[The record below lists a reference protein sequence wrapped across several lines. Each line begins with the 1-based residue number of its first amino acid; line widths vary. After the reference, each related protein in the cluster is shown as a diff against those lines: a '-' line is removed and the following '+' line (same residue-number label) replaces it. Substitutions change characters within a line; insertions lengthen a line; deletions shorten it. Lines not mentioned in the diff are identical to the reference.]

1 MNRKS
6 KKMWQI
12 TALLAVD
19 LILLILISTVSAR
32 AEMLGSS
39 GERVA
44 RIQHELQKKNLYQG
58 KENGIFDFETKRAI
72 AEFQR
77 LERLGED
84 AQANHETLCALG
96 LDSSSSECFSAC
108 AELIARCITLS
119 GCRTYPE
126 MLNMAELIAEKTDGA
141 VTLGKY
147 ISELYPDFL
156 SEDIE
161 PSDKAYSAAVQVI
174 RKSAHLGGTP

>member
-1 MNRKS
+1 MSRKS

-19 LILLILISTVSAR
+19 LILLILISTVVAR
-32 AEMLGSS
+32 AEMLGSG

-44 RIQHELQKKNLYQG
+44 RIQQELQRRNLYQG
-58 KENGIFDFETKRAI
+58 KKNGIFDFETKRAI
-72 AEFQR
+72 AGFQR
-77 LERLGED
+77 SEKLENDSR
-84 AQANHETLCALG
+84 ANHETLCALG
-96 LDSSSSECFSAC
+96 LDSSSSECFSAR
-108 AELIARCITLS
+108 AELLARCITLS

-126 MLNMAELIAEKTDGA
+126 MLNMAVEIIEKTDGA

-147 ISELYPDFL
+147 VSQNYSDFL
-156 SEDIE
+156 SADIE

>member
-1 MNRKS
+1 MSRKS

-12 TALLAVD
+12 TVLLAVD
-19 LILLILISTVSAR
+19 LILLILISTVVAR

-44 RIQHELQKKNLYQG
+44 RIQHELKKKNFYQG

-77 LERLGED
+77 SDSLKKNS
-84 AQANHETLCALG
+84 QADHETLCALG
-96 LDSSSSECFSAC
+96 LDSSSSECFSAR
-108 AELIARCITLS
+108 AELLARCITLS

-126 MLNMAELIAEKTDGA
+126 MLDAAEQIAEKADGA

-147 ISELYPDFL
+147 VSQNYSDFL
-156 SEDIE
+156 SVDIE
-161 PSDKAYSAAVQVI
+161 PSDKAYSAAVKVI
-174 RKSAHLGGTP
+174 RMGM